1 MSHFMKFVDV
11 LSQHI
16 AQSVRNRKRATQVN
30 VYECWKTVTDG
41 FEAKKTELGIEIW
54 DTPDN
59 DLTIRMD
66 RIDLECILTHLYLN
80 SIESLRRS
88 KNKKKIV
95 NFEYRHED
103 NSLKIKFA
111 DNGIGIPEKKL
122 EEVFEPFKFG
132 HSEDNPEK
140 HGHGLGLH
148 IVKKIMERYRGK
160 VEAVKCDTGALFRI
174 EFPGIKKVAT

>member
-1 MSHFMKFVDV
+1 

-16 AQSVRNRKRATQVN
+16 AQSVRNKKRATQVN

-41 FEAKKTELGIEIW
+41 FERKKIELGIEIW

-59 DLTIRMD
+59 HLTVKMD

-80 SIESLRRS
+80 SIESLKKS
-88 KNKKKIV
+88 KEKKKRIDFDYV
-95 NFEYRHED
+95 YEGG
-103 NSLKIKFA
+103 SLKIKFS
-111 DNGIGIPEKKL
+111 DNGIGIPKKKL
-122 EEVFEPFKFG
+122 KEIFEPFKFG
-132 HSEDNPEK
+132 HSEDNNEK

-148 IVKKIMERYRGK
+148 IVKKIMEFYPNGT
-160 VEAVKCDTGALFRI
+160 VEAVDRDTGAMFML